1 MILCQFSSQN
11 LIVTFFPFFLYHLLH
26 DTTQLVSFNNWTVG
40 LVWSVLVSSQDD
52 EHCNLIQ
59 IKTADFFFFILPSL
73 PHIIVSSRKSWR
85 WLIVVV
91 DYGVWIEVLECICC
105 SWRCSFEIP
114 KLVLKC
120 TTMCVVV
127 VFMCVSLRYVN
138 NTWTIQEIRL
148 EDGCSVWL
156 SLSCCSAFTHTAG
169 AYITVRLPVLTLFP
183 SVSLPLPSL
192 LTYWSVLVFISVPT
206 WTLLTPNTD

>member
-1 MILCQFSSQN
+1 MEVTDSSG
-11 LIVTFFPFFLYHLLH
+11 
-26 DTTQLVSFNNWTVG
+26 G
-40 LVWSVLVSSQDD
+40 L
-52 EHCNLIQ
+52 
-59 IKTADFFFFILPSL
+59 
-73 PHIIVSSRKSWR
+73 R
-85 WLIVVV
+85 
-91 DYGVWIEVLECICC
+91 VWIEVLECLCC
-105 SWRCSFEIP
+105 SWRCRFEIP

-120 TTMCVVV
+120 TIMCVVV
-127 VFMCVSLRYVN
+127 FLMCVSLRYVN

-156 SLSCCSAFTHTAG
+156 REAVLLSSSCCSAFTHTAG

-206 WTLLTPNTD
+206 LPLTQTNSDVKSAFMPVQSVNRSWSAFL